1 MWHKLIQT
9 FVDNPVDE
17 SSPCMIQKEETSHAE
32 TQNCNRIPGASRNDA
47 THSGRYVYV
56 GDPGCRLY
64 SGGSATGGL
73 SHMEISHSGRPLLG
87 PLRSMS
93 TGS

>member
-1 MWHKLIQT
+1 MLKLKII
-9 FVDNPVDE
+9 VSMLAVAG
-17 SSPCMIQKEETSHAE
+17 MVMLLMGGH
-32 TQNCNRIPGASRNDA
+32 IPHRF
-47 THSGRYVYV
+47 
-56 GDPGCRLY
+56 PGCHLY

-87 PLRSMS
+87 PFRSMG